1 MADRIASFQEKVE
14 KNPNQVFFRYSLAQ
28 AYFEEGEFEKAS
40 SEFKK
45 CLEVRPD
52 WMMASLFVGKAEME
66 SGNLQVARQF
76 LEMTVGLAEEQAHE
90 DPMVEA
96 KQLLEALDSD

>member
-52 WMMASLFVGKAEME
+52 WMMASLFVGKAEIE
-66 SGNLQVARQF
+66 TGNSQLAREF
-76 LEMTVGLAEEQAHE
+76 LEKTVALAEEQAHE
-90 DPMVEA
+90 DPMMEA
-96 KQLLEALDSD
+96 KQLLDSLGSG

>member
-1 MADRIASFQEKVE
+1 MGDRIASFKEKVE

-28 AYFEEGEFEKAS
+28 AYFEEGAFEQASAEFR
-40 SEFKK
+40 K

-66 SGNLQVARQF
+66 IRQF
-76 LEMTVGLAEEQAHE
+76 PACKGIPRKDSCLGRR
-90 DPMVEA
+90 A
-96 KQLLEALDSD
+96 KLTKTR

>member
-14 KNPNQVFFRYSLAQ
+14 QNPKQVFFRYSLAQ
-28 AYFEEGEFEKAS
+28 AYFEEGKFEKAS

-76 LEMTVGLAEEQAHE
+76 LEMTVSLAEEQAHE
-90 DPMVEA
+90 DPMMEA

>member
-1 MADRIASFQEKVE
+1 
-14 KNPNQVFFRYSLAQ
+14 
-28 AYFEEGEFEKAS
+28 
-40 SEFKK
+40 
-45 CLEVRPD
+45 
-52 WMMASLFVGKAEME
+52 MMASLFVGKAEME

-76 LEMTVGLAEEQAHE
+76 LEMTVSLAEEQAHE

>member
-1 MADRIASFQEKVE
+1 MGDRIASFKEKVE

-28 AYFEEGEFEKAS
+28 AYFEEGAFEQASAEFR
-40 SEFKK
+40 K

-66 SGNLQVARQF
+66 SGNSQLAREF
-76 LEMTVGLAEEQAHE
+76 LEKTVALAEEQAHE
-90 DPMVEA
+90 DPMMEA
-96 KQLLEALDSD
+96 KQLLDSLGSG